1 MKWFLLG
8 SPSRQR
14 GEGESTAIDDGYFGS
29 VPGPVEGMGEMAK
42 ELLNWLTTR
51 LSSRCLGLPSIR

>member
-14 GEGESTAIDDGYFGS
+14 GEGESAAIDDGYFGS
-29 VPGPVEGMGEMAK
+29 VPGPVE
-42 ELLNWLTTR
+42 
-51 LSSRCLGLPSIR
+51 

>member
-14 GEGESTAIDDGYFGS
+14 GEGESTAIDDGDFGS
-29 VPGPVEGMGEMAK
+29 VPGPVE
-42 ELLNWLTTR
+42 
-51 LSSRCLGLPSIR
+51 